1 MTKWNKQWSDNKKTE
16 EYAKKPIKKENPK
29 QIPEFENL
37 YDRPQSSN
45 SVEISQVGGI
55 EGFHVNEYLEDV
67 KKPKKMKKKS
77 EEKDKKKN
85 QENDV
90 KQELERLMNRTGGVF
105 SASGTDIDKSIN
117 SLSNNLDS
125 LSIVCPNYKI

>member
-55 EGFHVNEYLEDV
+55 EGFHVNEYLEEFGRRNYT
-67 KKPKKMKKKS
+67 KK
-77 EEKDKKKN
+77 E
-85 QENDV
+85 
-90 KQELERLMNRTGGVF
+90 
-105 SASGTDIDKSIN
+105 
-117 SLSNNLDS
+117 
-125 LSIVCPNYKI
+125 LSILNLEDKDD